1 MIDTRARHGP
11 RPGAEA
17 GPKSADEVTA
27 SWRDSLR
34 GARLRRAAARGGAE
48 DPAAFSLT
56 ADAGGDDASR
66 RAVEDTRPEPEPA
79 REENAKG
86 TTPFLDSRLETRLE
100 SDKKKSPKSPEVSL
114 EHLSAVRLTAD
125 ERLFL
130 ARLAKER
137 ALVTDRARHGAAAAA
152 AAAGLDPRRVASARV
167 ASRSDR
173 RAALA
178 FGVSPRAG
186 RVSARS
192 RLFKDAERQR
202 FIAGSIRARDVRGRR
217 RRRGGEESNIR
228 RRGGTAA
235 TPPAP
240 ARW

>member
-1 MIDTRARHGP
+1 MIDMRARHGP

-48 DPAAFSLT
+48 APAAFSLT

-86 TTPFLDSRLETRLE
+86 TTPFLESRLETRLE
-100 SDKKKSPKSPEVSL
+100 SSEKSPKSPEVSL

-137 ALVTDRARHGAAAAA
+137 ALVTDRARHGAAAAS
-152 AAAGLDPRRVASARV
+152 AAAGLDPRSRRLCARRFPIRS
-167 ASRSDR
+167 SRSPRLWCLPPR
-173 RAALA
+173 RKSLRAEPAL
-178 FGVSPRAG
+178 
-186 RVSARS
+186 
-192 RLFKDAERQR
+192 
-202 FIAGSIRARDVRGRR
+202 
-217 RRRGGEESNIR
+217 
-228 RRGGTAA
+228 
-235 TPPAP
+235 
-240 ARW
+240 